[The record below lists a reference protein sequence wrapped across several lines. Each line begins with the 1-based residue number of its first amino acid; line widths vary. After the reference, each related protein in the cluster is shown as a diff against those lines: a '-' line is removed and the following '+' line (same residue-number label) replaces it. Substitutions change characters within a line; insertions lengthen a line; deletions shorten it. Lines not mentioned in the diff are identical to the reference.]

1 MGRLNTFNQFLQR
14 CFPERVSALEKM
26 RLMGD
31 VFSERILHGT
41 ELQDYFQYEFYNLK
55 SRERRKYMTFSKLRK
70 TIRICNDP
78 EKRSI
83 FDDKAL
89 FNQTFSKYI
98 RRDWLNMQEASIE
111 EFRSFLEKHKTFF
124 AKARK
129 GMFGEKAGLACAPK
143 PLTDDAVRELYQ
155 RYRTEDYLIEQPI
168 EQHPAMAAFNGSS
181 VNTLRIVTLRLA
193 DGSPKIMAGV
203 LRIGRAGESADN
215 FHHDGIAATID
226 VDTGIV
232 DSAGI
237 DRNFKRYIIHPDSG
251 RRIIG
256 FEIPLWDKATRM
268 VLDAAMAV
276 PEVRYVGW
284 DVAMDSEGEVQ
295 LIEGNYGADPDVTQ
309 MPCRTGKWPLFSEE
323 VEKIARKG

>member
-111 EFRSFLEKHKTFF
+111 EFRSFLEKH
-124 AKARK
+124 R
-129 GMFGEKAGLACAPK
+129 
-143 PLTDDAVRELYQ
+143 
-155 RYRTEDYLIEQPI
+155 
-168 EQHPAMAAFNGSS
+168 
-181 VNTLRIVTLRLA
+181 
-193 DGSPKIMAGV
+193 
-203 LRIGRAGESADN
+203 
-215 FHHDGIAATID
+215 
-226 VDTGIV
+226 
-232 DSAGI
+232 
-237 DRNFKRYIIHPDSG
+237 
-251 RRIIG
+251 
-256 FEIPLWDKATRM
+256 
-268 VLDAAMAV
+268 
-276 PEVRYVGW
+276 
-284 DVAMDSEGEVQ
+284 
-295 LIEGNYGADPDVTQ
+295 
-309 MPCRTGKWPLFSEE
+309 
-323 VEKIARKG
+323 